1 MRAFH
6 FLAGFLVL
14 VTVLSAAACVPT
26 GTPTPPLTPITLQLK
41 AAHAAQFAGFYA
53 AAQKGYYQAEGLD
66 VTLLPGSADINI
78 LDRVLDGKA
87 QFGVAGAVDLIP
99 ARADGKP
106 LVAVSTV
113 FRRNANVLFA
123 LSSTGITRPQDF
135 VGKKIRSVAD
145 MPLILHAMTARVG
158 ITPDQYTEVNVPVD
172 VALFATGEVP
182 IWGAYST
189 GMLFTVQQAGY
200 KVNVIYPDDYGVHFY
215 GDTIF
220 TTDDVIAKNPG
231 LVLRFLRA
239 SLKGWTWA
247 VENSAAIGPMVLK
260 YLPTGDAALE
270 TARMTASIPLIN
282 TGEDYVGWMRPE
294 VWTGM
299 ETTLREQNIMTKT
312 LDLSQV
318 YTMQFLREV
327 YK

>member
-1 MRAFH
+1 MRTRRFVA
-6 FLAGFLVL
+6 VL
-14 VTVLSAAACVPT
+14 PVFVIVFAAAGCAPT
-26 GTPTPPLTPITLQLK
+26 GTPSPTLTPITLQLK
-41 AAHAAQFAGFYA
+41 AAHSAQFAGFYA
-53 AAQKGYYQAEGLD
+53 AAQNGYFQAEGLV

-78 LDRVLDGKA
+78 PDRVLNGAA
-87 QFGVAGAVDLIP
+87 QFGVAGAIDLIP
-99 ARADGKP
+99 ARAGGEP
-106 LVAVSTV
+106 LVAIGTI

-145 MPLILHAMTARVG
+145 MPLILHAMTTRVG

-172 VALFATGEVP
+172 VALFATGDPPV
-182 IWGAYST
+182 WGAYST

-200 KVNVIYPDDYGVHFY
+200 KVNIIYPDDYGVHFY

-220 TTDDVIAKNPG
+220 TTDDMIAKNPD
-231 LVLRFLRA
+231 LTLRFLRA

-247 VENSAAIGPMVLK
+247 VENSAAVGPMVMK
-260 YLPTGDAALE
+260 YLPTADAAME
-270 TARMTASIPLIN
+270 TAKMIASIPLIN
-282 TGEDYVGWMRPE
+282 TGEDSVGWMRPE
-294 VWTGM
+294 IWTGM
-299 ETTLREQNIMTKT
+299 EATLREQSVMTKA